1 MELLKNWFGKRG
13 VEYHEQQWD
22 VKSIGKLVVPETLT
36 HKNAFLLANSVPELF
51 FPVDFVADRVSKV
64 RYYIADMK
72 GSELPNSELNRF
84 LGDINPLFSFAD
96 MVYNYAFSLNSDGN
110 GYHYL
115 SFVNAM
121 GAEPSPNNITRWDL
135 LQPNFVDIDEYNNLS
150 MFDVKSVTEFV
161 KRARYCELGAK
172 DKNLDLTKLFID
184 NASMI
189 RRPNYQSLS
198 QGLLWKA
205 NKSIDTLLAVYSARY
220 NVYANNGAAGY
231 LAKKGTS
238 GAAGEAMAAAIGE
251 DNKRDEILKDI
262 NSRNGVTGKRNLW
275 GISGVPIEFVKTLA
289 TISELLPFEETLE
302 SSIKIASVFQ
312 IPAVLVPRKDQSTFD
327 NQKETERSVWENALM
342 AQCQTVADN
351 LTKLFQLKKA
361 KAKIMFD
368 TSNVSSLVANEKEN
382 EELVSLQL
390 ENIAKIREMVP
401 TANTDNMINEI
412 IKKYETRK

>member
-1 MELLKNWFGKRG
+1 MELLKNWFGKKG
-13 VEYHEQQWD
+13 IEYHEQQW
-22 VKSIGKLVVPETLT
+22 
-36 HKNAFLLANSVPELF
+36 
-51 FPVDFVADRVSKV
+51 
-64 RYYIADMK
+64 
-72 GSELPNSELNRF
+72 
-84 LGDINPLFSFAD
+84 
-96 MVYNYAFSLNSDGN
+96 
-110 GYHYL
+110 
-115 SFVNAM
+115 
-121 GAEPSPNNITRWDL
+121 
-135 LQPNFVDIDEYNNLS
+135 
-150 MFDVKSVTEFV
+150 DVKSVTEFV

-198 QGLLWKA
+198 QGLLCKA

-238 GAAGEAMAAAIGE
+238 GAAGEAMAAAMGE
-251 DNKRDEILKDI
+251 DNKREEILKDI

-302 SSIKIASVFQ
+302 SSIKIASAFQ
-312 IPAVLVPRKDQSTFD
+312 IPPVLVPRKDQSTFD
-327 NQKETERSVWENALM
+327 NQAAAEKSVWENALLS
-342 AQCQTVADN
+342 QCQTVCDN
-351 LTKLFQLKKA
+351 LTKLFQLNKA

-368 TSNVSSLVANEKEN
+368 VSNVSALVANEKDN
-382 EELVSLQL
+382 EELIRLQL
-390 ENIAKIREMVP
+390 ENIAKVREIAP
-401 TANTDNMINEI
+401 GANIDSMINEI

>member
-1 MELLKNWFGKRG
+1 MELLKNWFGKKG
-13 VEYHEQQWD
+13 IEYHEQQWD

-72 GSELPNSELNRF
+72 GNELPNSELNRF
-84 LGDINPLFSFAD
+84 LADINPLFSFAD

-115 SFVNAM
+115 SFANSM
-121 GAEPSPNNITRWDL
+121 GSEPSPNNITRWDL

>member
-1 MELLKNWFGKRG
+1 MR
-13 VEYHEQQWD
+13 
-22 VKSIGKLVVPETLT
+22 S
-36 HKNAFLLANSVPELF
+36 
-51 FPVDFVADRVSKV
+51 
-64 RYYIADMK
+64 DM
-72 GSELPNSELNRF
+72 N
-84 LGDINPLFSFAD
+84 
-96 MVYNYAFSLNSDGN
+96 
-110 GYHYL
+110 
-115 SFVNAM
+115 
-121 GAEPSPNNITRWDL
+121 
-135 LQPNFVDIDEYNNLS
+135 NNLPYPIPVL
-150 MFDVKSVTEFV
+150 DVKSVTEFV

-198 QGLLWKA
+198 QGLLCKA

-275 GISGVPIEFVKTLA
+275 GISGVPVEFVKTLA

-302 SSIKIASVFQ
+302 SSIKIASAFQ
-312 IPAVLVPRKDQSTFD
+312 IPPVLVPRKDQSTFD
-327 NQKETERSVWENALM
+327 NQASAEKSVWENALLS
-342 AQCQTVADN
+342 QCQTVCDN

-368 TSNVSSLVANEKEN
+368 ASNVSALVANEKDN
-382 EELVSLQL
+382 EELIKLQL
-390 ENIAKIREMVP
+390 ENIAKMREIAP
-401 TANTDNMINEI
+401 NANIDNMINDI

>member
-1 MELLKNWFGKRG
+1 MELLKNWFGKKG
-13 VEYHEQQWD
+13 IEYHEQQWD
-22 VKSIGKLVVPETLT
+22 IKNIGKLVVPETLT

-64 RYYIADMK
+64 RYYIADLK
-72 GSELPNSELNRF
+72 GTELPNSELNRF

-115 SFVNAM
+115 SFANSM
-121 GAEPSPNNITRWDL
+121 GSEPSPNNITRWDL
-135 LQPNFVDIDEYNNLS
+135 LQPNFVELDEYNNLS
-150 MFDVKSVTEFV
+150 MLDVKSVIEFV

-172 DKNLDLTKLFID
+172 DKNLDLPKLFID

-231 LAKKGTS
+231 LAKKGSTVSTGDALAALTS
-238 GAAGEAMAAAIGE
+238 E

-275 GISGVPIEFVKTLA
+275 GISGVPIEFVKTLS

-361 KAKIMFD
+361 KAIIMFD
-368 TSNVSSLVANEKEN
+368 TSNVSSLVANEKDN
-382 EELVSLQL
+382 EELISLQL
-390 ENIAKIREMVP
+390 ENIAKMREIAP
-401 TANTDNMINEI
+401 EANVNNMINEI

>member
-36 HKNAFLLANSVPELF
+36 HKNAFMLANSVPELF

-64 RYYIADMK
+64 RYYIADLK
-72 GSELPNSELNRF
+72 GTELPNSELNRF

-115 SFVNAM
+115 SFATAM
-121 GAEPSPNNITRWDL
+121 GSEPSPSNITRWDL
-135 LQPNFVDIDEYNNLS
+135 LQPNFVELDEYSNLS
-150 MFDVKSVTEFV
+150 MLDVKSVTEFV

-251 DNKRDEILKDI
+251 DNKREEILKDI

-289 TISELLPFEETLE
+289 TIS
-302 SSIKIASVFQ
+302 
-312 IPAVLVPRKDQSTFD
+312 
-327 NQKETERSVWENALM
+327 
-342 AQCQTVADN
+342 
-351 LTKLFQLKKA
+351 
-361 KAKIMFD
+361 
-368 TSNVSSLVANEKEN
+368 
-382 EELVSLQL
+382 
-390 ENIAKIREMVP
+390 
-401 TANTDNMINEI
+401 
-412 IKKYETRK
+412 

>member
-1 MELLKNWFGKRG
+1 MELLKNWFGKKG
-13 VEYHEQQWD
+13 IEYHEQQWD
-22 VKSIGKLVVPETLT
+22 VKTIGKLVVPETLT

-72 GSELPNSELNRF
+72 GNELPNSELSRF

-96 MVYNYAFSLNSDGN
+96 MVYNYSFSLNSDGN

-115 SFVNAM
+115 SFATSM
-121 GAEPSPNNITRWDL
+121 GSEPGPNNITRWDL
-135 LQPNFVDIDEYNNLS
+135 LQPNFVELDEYNNLS
-150 MFDVKSVTEFV
+150 MLDVKSVIEFV

-172 DKNLDLTKLFID
+172 DKNLDLPKLFID

-231 LAKKGTS
+231 LAKKGSTVSTGDALAALTS
-238 GAAGEAMAAAIGE
+238 E

-275 GISGVPIEFVKTLA
+275 GISGVPIEFVKTLS

-361 KAKIMFD
+361 KAIIMFD
-368 TSNVSSLVANEKEN
+368 TSNVSSLVANEKDN
-382 EELVSLQL
+382 EELISLQL
-390 ENIAKIREMVP
+390 ENIAKMRELAP
-401 TANTDNMINEI
+401 NANTDNMINEI